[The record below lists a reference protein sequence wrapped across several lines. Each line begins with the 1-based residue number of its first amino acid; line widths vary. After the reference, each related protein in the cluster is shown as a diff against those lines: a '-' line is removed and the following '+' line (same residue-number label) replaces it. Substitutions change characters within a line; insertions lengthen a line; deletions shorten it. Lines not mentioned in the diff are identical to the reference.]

1 MGALMS
7 VYKLAAG
14 LAGVLC
20 CAAMVTALAGVG
32 SEPVRQATL
41 KGDRLDIR
49 ETRAGAAQCPT
60 EPWPFGCQ
68 WRETSSKPSS
78 RVR

>member
-1 MGALMS
+1 MS

-20 CAAMVTALAGVG
+20 FAAVVTALAGVG
-32 SEPVRQATL
+32 SEPVRSVAL

-49 ETRAGAAQCPT
+49 ETRAGVPQCPA

-68 WRETSSKPSS
+68 WRETAAKPSS
-78 RVR
+78 RTR